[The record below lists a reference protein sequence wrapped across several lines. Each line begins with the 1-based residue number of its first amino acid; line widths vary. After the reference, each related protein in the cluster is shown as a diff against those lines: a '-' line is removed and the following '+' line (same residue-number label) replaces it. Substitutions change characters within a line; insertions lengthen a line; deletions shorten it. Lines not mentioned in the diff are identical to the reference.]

1 MKVLQINAVDDVGST
16 GTVISDIQ
24 DVCIRNGIECHIAY
38 SVTRRHKSDIIN
50 GYHIGNWFDHKL
62 HALLSRVFRKQAYFS
77 TIPTW
82 LFLRYVDR
90 IKPDVVHLHN
100 LHANY
105 INLNMLLR
113 YLAKRDIATVV
124 TLHDNWF
131 FTGGCYLPELDSCT
145 KWQKDC
151 SNCIYNK
158 KGYNR
163 FLANTSE
170 KILCDRN
177 FYFNAIPRLFVVGV
191 SKWMSGEARKSIFGN
206 AHISTIRNGVRTE
219 VFYPMPSNARKQIR
233 LKYGF
238 RDSDFVILAPASKWL
253 NIRNRQGLQTI
264 IDNLNEDEKILLY
277 GCKKEEIAMSRSIA
291 KVTAIPFISNKAV
304 LSTVYSMADVFINCT
319 HMDTCSFVNIECQA
333 CGTPVITFDNTGAAE
348 TVDNVTS
355 FSVPTDDY
363 MGIVTK
369 ISEIKNKRYNT
380 IEYIRSNFTM
390 EKNYNLYISLYRKII
405 NSQQYLETPQKA
417 HLTMK

>member
-77 TIPTW
+77 TIPTCF
-82 LFLRYVDR
+82 FLRYIDR
-90 IKPDVVHLHN
+90 IKPDLVHLHN

-113 YLAKRDIATVV
+113 YLAQRDIATVV

-131 FTGGCYLPELDSCT
+131 FTGGCCLPELDNCT
-145 KWQKDC
+145 NWQKDC
-151 SNCIYNK
+151 RNCIYDK
-158 KGYNR
+158 RGYNR
-163 FLANTSE
+163 FLPNTSE
-170 KILCDRN
+170 KILLNRKC
-177 FYFNAIPRLFVVGV
+177 YFNAIPRLFVVGV
-191 SKWMSGEARKSIFGN
+191 SKWMTGEARKSILGN

-219 VFYPMPSNARKQIR
+219 VFCPIHSSARR
-233 LKYGF
+233 HLRMKYGF
-238 RDSDFVILAPASKWL
+238 KDSDFVILAPASKWL
-253 NIRNRQGLQTI
+253 HNRNRQGLQI
-264 IDNLNEDEKILLY
+264 ILDNLNEDEKIVLY
-277 GCKKEEIAMSRSIA
+277 GCSKEDLAKIKSIA
-291 KVTAIPFISNKAV
+291 NITAIPFIKNKVV
-304 LSTVYSMADVFINCT
+304 LSTIYSMSDVFINCT
-319 HMDTCSFVNIECQA
+319 HMDTCSFINIECQA

>member
-77 TIPTW
+77 TIPTCF
-82 LFLRYVDR
+82 FLRYIDR
-90 IKPDVVHLHN
+90 IKPDLVHLHN

-113 YLAKRDIATVV
+113 YLAQRDIATVV

-131 FTGGCYLPELDSCT
+131 FTGGCCLPELDNCT
-145 KWQKDC
+145 NWQKDC
-151 SNCIYNK
+151 RNCIYDK
-158 KGYNR
+158 RGYNR
-163 FLANTSE
+163 FLPNTSE
-170 KILCDRN
+170 KILLNRKC
-177 FYFNAIPRLFVVGV
+177 YFNAIPRLFVVGV
-191 SKWMSGEARKSIFGN
+191 SKWMTGEARKSILGN

-219 VFYPMPSNARKQIR
+219 VFCPIHSSARR
-233 LKYGF
+233 HLRMKYGF
-238 RDSDFVILAPASKWL
+238 KDSDFVILAPASKWL
-253 NIRNRQGLQTI
+253 HNRNRQGLQI
-264 IDNLNEDEKILLY
+264 ILDNLNEDEKIVLY
-277 GCKKEEIAMSRSIA
+277 GCSKEDLAKIKSIA
-291 KVTAIPFISNKAV
+291 NITAIPFIKNKVV
-304 LSTVYSMADVFINCT
+304 LSTIYSMSDVFINCT
-319 HMDTCSFVNIECQA
+319 HMDTCSFINIECQA

-369 ISEIKNKRYNT
+369 ISEIKHKRYNT